1 MVVMT
6 TSEQPDTTN
15 SPSAPATFASA
26 TPATAT
32 PATATPATATPAT
45 ATPTTSATLTTS
57 AAPSTPATPRT
68 AIVTGGSAGIGRAIG
83 LRLGR
88 DGWNVAVAYRS
99 HPESAAEVVAEIGQ
113 QGGHAVAVQ
122 ADVSRRADVAA
133 LFDRTEQE
141 FGPVSALV
149 ANAGVSRVA
158 PVAGSD
164 DTMVTELLGVNLL
177 GTLYGLQEAARRLR
191 PGGSIVTL
199 SSTAVLT
206 ATPGLGVYAA
216 AKAGVETLTRVAAR
230 ELGPAGLR
238 VNAVAPGLVDSPMF
252 RAGKTD
258 ADLDRF
264 RSQAPLRRLGRYDEI
279 AEAVAYLVSPGASW
293 VSGQIL
299 RVNGGAA

>member
-6 TSEQPDTTN
+6 TSEEPGDTT
-15 SPSAPATFASA
+15 PTPPAPV
-26 TPATAT
+26 
-32 PATATPATATPAT
+32 
-45 ATPTTSATLTTS
+45 
-57 AAPSTPATPRT
+57 
-68 AIVTGGSAGIGRAIG
+68 IVTGGSAGIGRAIA

-99 HPESAAEVVAEIGQ
+99 HPESAAEVVAEIGH
-113 QGGHAVAVQ
+113 QGGRAVAVR
-122 ADVSRRADVAA
+122 ADVSHRADVAA
-133 LFDRTEQE
+133 LFERTEQE
-141 FGPVSALV
+141 FGQVGALV

-158 PVAGSD
+158 SVTDSD
-164 DTMVTELLGVNLL
+164 DTLVTELLGVNLL

-252 RAGKTD
+252 RDGKTD

-264 RSQAPLRRLGRYDEI
+264 RAQAPLRRLGRYDEI
-279 AEAVAYLVSPGASW
+279 ADAVAYLVSPGASW

>member
-1 MVVMT
+1 MVAMT
-6 TSEQPDTTN
+6 TSPE
-15 SPSAPATFASA
+15 PSAKDAPSA
-26 TPATAT
+26 TPA
-32 PATATPATATPAT
+32 
-45 ATPTTSATLTTS
+45 
-57 AAPSTPATPRT
+57 STV
-68 AIVTGGSAGIGRAIG
+68 IVTGGSAGIGRAIA

-88 DGWNVAVAYRS
+88 DGWNVALAYRS
-99 HPESAAEVVAEIGQ
+99 HPESAAEVVAQIGQ
-113 QGGHAVAVQ
+113 HGGRAVAVQ
-122 ADVSRRADVAA
+122 ADVSRRPDVTA

-141 FGPVSALV
+141 FGPVGALV

-158 PVAGSD
+158 PVADSGD
-164 DTMVTELLGVNLL
+164 ALVAELLGVNLL

-216 AKAGVETLTRVAAR
+216 AKAGVEALTRVAAR

-252 RAGKTD
+252 RDGKTE

-279 AEAVAYLVSPGASW
+279 ADAVAYLVSPGASW

-299 RVNGGAA
+299 RVNGGVA